1 MNFVSCLSFLRAGL
15 IWLLV
20 AVCLC
25 GWCALSS
32 LMFVVVHVSS
42 SFSLLSSLLLCVLV
56 CFVTSCLFVPF
67 CLSFVRASMFGVR
80 SACLENRCGVEGKT
94 ED

>member
-32 LMFVVVHVSS
+32 LMFVVLHVSS

-67 CLSFVRASMFGVR
+67 CLSFVRASVFGVR
-80 SACLENRCGVEGKT
+80 SACLENRCGET